1 MAMESMMYNAALP
14 LSSFMLTASAVIP
27 PAGMSTLFV
36 LLGVVGFI
44 SYQLCLPLTK
54 SGKARAS

>member
-1 MAMESMMYNAALP
+1 MYNAALP